1 MNEEVRDICD
11 RLGLDVN
18 VFGQLGVLPLV
29 RNPFSGVWTTVYQ
42 VKKGPYDAP
51 SVFSCLSNLEL
62 EEEILGGT
70 DWIRHV
76 EDFDPG
82 FCVTGDGILYGNGR
96 DEAFDYLVKKVY
108 FHSLERAQLHVSQEF
123 VFLFGLLRGDDGNY
137 YAVDECGR
145 EEMVVEVGDD
155 LARFRTKYLMRYI
168 AAKQMLYVQF
178 VDSRVASSEHYPLGA
193 ELVCDEDCREVSC
206 HCGIWFQSTRE
217 RDYLL
222 SMMCARSIVRPRD
235 VSTCGIWP
243 YDEES
248 EEDYPEFIVEE
259 LPDGSFRRF
268 TCDPDRVG
276 NYFGANPGAPHY
288 LTPVYFSPSVL
299 DRYRDDPHFEVTER
313 RLSCGTQWGVEID
326 VTVPSRVMLYLGDLG
341 RDLPASERAHFLA
354 HEISPS
360 DQSIS
365 ATALAQDFFN
375 SFDAPMGP
383 VAAFLAARKE
393 LDEAWEENLGN
404 RLFRPLHP
412 DEGDMEKLVYIP
424 SGNGRRELD
433 SVILNLTKLCVDYI
447 DESGLERADS
457 PGGINRL
464 KATLEREGVE
474 VSLSPLRDLQ
484 SIRSASM
491 AHAKGSKYEKLKG
504 SLLTGDNPADIE
516 RLVGRLTAMMTELAA
531 ALREG
536 GGCFAGQSEE
546 MIIARSR

>member
-1 MNEEVRDICD
+1 MNEEVREICSNLKLD
-11 RLGLDVN
+11 FNTFSQLDVLQ
-18 VFGQLGVLPLV
+18 FV
-29 RNPFSGVWTTVYQ
+29 RKPFSGVWTTVYQ
-42 VKKGPYDAP
+42 VKKGLYDAP

-70 DWIRHV
+70 DWIHHAD
-76 EDFDPG
+76 DFDPG
-82 FCVTGDGILYGNGR
+82 FCATGDRTFYGNGR
-96 DEAFDYLVKKVY
+96 DEGYDYLVKEIY

-137 YAVDECGR
+137 YAVDKCGR
-145 EEMVVEVGDD
+145 EEMVVEVGDGF
-155 LARFRTKYLMRYI
+155 ARFRTKYLMRYI

-193 ELVCDEDCREVSC
+193 DLICDEDHREGSC
-206 HCGIWFQSTRE
+206 HYDIWFQSTRE

-222 SMMCARSIVRPRD
+222 SIMYARTIVRPGD

-243 YDEES
+243 YDGEPEES
-248 EEDYPEFIVEE
+248 YPEFIVEE

-268 TCDPDRVG
+268 TCDPDRLG
-276 NYFGANPGAPHY
+276 NYFGANPEAPHY
-288 LTPVYFSPSVL
+288 LTPVYFNPSVL

-365 ATALAQDFFN
+365 ATVLAQDFFN

-393 LDEAWEENLGN
+393 LDEAWEVKFGN

-474 VSLSPLRDLQ
+474 VSLAPLRDLQ

-516 RLVGRLTAMMTELAA
+516 RLIGGLTSMMAELAA
-531 ALREG
+531 ALRT
-536 GGCFAGQSEE
+536 GCGCLAEQSEE
-546 MIIARSR
+546 MTPSDK